1 MSLVSE
7 LRDLLGERSV
17 ILDDPE
23 ILVSYERD
31 QAPFAP
37 SDKPLAVVI
46 ARSIDEIV
54 QVTKFANSKKISIV
68 VRGAGS
74 GLAGGAN
81 ATLGSIIV
89 STEKLNQILEMDPI
103 NQTARVQAGV
113 INKDLDIAASKFG
126 LAYLPDP
133 ASREWS
139 TIGGNIAT
147 NAGGMCCVKYGVTSH
162 HVRSIK
168 VVLSDGELIELGY
181 STKKAVTT
189 LDLLHLFVGSEGTLG
204 IIVEATLSLVP
215 RPQKPFTLIA
225 TFAAVAQAAK
235 AATEMM
241 NLRPSM
247 LELIDK
253 TTLTAVESWK
263 PMGFQSCEAV
273 LIMQSD
279 EGSIACE
286 NAQEIASRF
295 GAMEAIFSD
304 DPKDSDDLIQ
314 VRKLAYPSLERLGVA
329 LLDDVVVPISKI
341 RDLVIGIQQIAKEFS
356 VTIGIFGHA
365 GDGNMH
371 PTIVYSHNDKV
382 EEQRALQAFNMI
394 ILLAQSLGGTASGE
408 HGIGTLKV
416 NSAMAETP
424 KRILQLQRDIK
435 RVLDPQQILNPGKKF
450 SIDS

>member
-89 STEKLNQILEMDPI
+89 STEKLNQILEIDPI

-225 TFAAVAQAAK
+225 AFADVAQAAK

-241 NLRPSM
+241 ILRPSM

-263 PMGFQSCEAV
+263 PMGYARRQR
-273 LIMQSD
+273 
-279 EGSIACE
+279 
-286 NAQEIASRF
+286 SRSTF
-295 GAMEAIFSD
+295 
-304 DPKDSDDLIQ
+304 L
-314 VRKLAYPSLERLGVA
+314 
-329 LLDDVVVPISKI
+329 
-341 RDLVIGIQQIAKEFS
+341 
-356 VTIGIFGHA
+356 T
-365 GDGNMH
+365 
-371 PTIVYSHNDKV
+371 
-382 EEQRALQAFNMI
+382 
-394 ILLAQSLGGTASGE
+394 
-408 HGIGTLKV
+408 
-416 NSAMAETP
+416 
-424 KRILQLQRDIK
+424 
-435 RVLDPQQILNPGKKF
+435 
-450 SIDS
+450 